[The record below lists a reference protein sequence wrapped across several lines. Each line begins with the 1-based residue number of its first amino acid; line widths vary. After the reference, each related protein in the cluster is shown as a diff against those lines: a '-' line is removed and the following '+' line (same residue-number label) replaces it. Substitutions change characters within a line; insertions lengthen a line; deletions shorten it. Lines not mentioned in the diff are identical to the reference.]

1 MHRGVLVCV
10 GAAAAV
16 GAALLPVTAAQAASR
31 NWHGCNRTAT
41 TFVANFAGVPAA
53 LDANPGLR
61 RTFGDQLPS
70 ATFSAVYRAYCADFD
85 GDGDVDRAAQYAC
98 CTVSSPS
105 PVVILRNNGAS
116 FAIVYKRFGTPIF
129 RIRRSGRKLVLRE
142 PKYSSNDANCCPSR
156 YRDRTLRWT
165 GTRIKAT
172 TRIRRAPNIG

>member
-1 MHRGVLVCV
+1 MRTHMHRGVLVCF

-16 GAALLPVTAAQAASR
+16 GAVLLPVTVAQAATSR

-41 TFVANFAGVPAA
+41 TFAANLAGVPAA

-70 ATFSAVYRAYCADFD
+70 ATFSAVSRAYCADFD

-129 RIRRSGRKLVLRE
+129 RLLQIVDGETAVRPGVREHDQLSLLR
-142 PKYSSNDANCCPSR
+142 
-156 YRDRTLRWT
+156 
-165 GTRIKAT
+165 G
-172 TRIRRAPNIG
+172 